1 MTRAITAA
9 LVTFG
14 AIIIFAGGW
23 SASDIYS
30 GHRRGSFA
38 QRQHCSV
45 LADRY
50 IRREQEKIGATAALA
65 LGSVGYSGSHD
76 TCVAEVT
83 AFYAPPAPAGRMISI
98 YDLLSQSPLFSD
110 ICSGQPCS
118 SKDDERML
126 SNADQ
131 AFNRLVRH

>member
-1 MTRAITAA
+1 MI
-9 LVTFG
+9 FG
-14 AIIIFAGGW
+14 AIIMFVGGW
-23 SASDIYS
+23 GASNIYR

-50 IRREQEKIGATAALA
+50 IKREQERLGATATLA
-65 LGSVGYSGSHD
+65 LGNVGYSGSHD

-83 AFYAPPAPAGRMISI
+83 AFYPPPDPAGRMIAI

-110 ICSGQPCS
+110 ICSGHPCS
-118 SKDDERML
+118 SRDEEKML
-126 SNADQ
+126 SDADQ
-131 AFNRLVRH
+131 AFNRLVKH